1 MAKVQADVKL
11 GDLLGQKIAEG
22 FYIMEDGLIYSDADG
37 EFESAEGEIEI
48 PDAAL
53 ANAED
58 AKQAV
63 KLRAKNQAEEGDL
76 ND

>member
-11 GDLLGQKIAEG
+11 GELLGQKIAEG
-22 FYIMEDGLIYSDADG
+22 YYIMEDGFIYSDADG
-37 EFESAEGEIEI
+37 KFESAEGEIEI

-58 AKQAV
+58 AKQAAE
-63 KLRAKNQAEEGDL
+63 LRAEKKFEEGDL
-76 ND
+76 DD

>member
-11 GDLLGQKIAEG
+11 GDLLGQKIADG

-37 EFESAEGEIEI
+37 TFESAEGEIEI

-58 AKQAV
+58 AKQSA
-63 KLRAKNQAEEGDL
+63 KLRAKNKAEEGDL

>member
-11 GDLLGQKIAEG
+11 GELLGQKFAEG
-22 FYIMEDGLIYSDADG
+22 YYIMEDGLIYSDADG

-58 AKQAV
+58 AKNSL
-63 KLRAKNQAEEGDL
+63 KLRKEDKSEEVDL
-76 ND
+76 DD

>member
-11 GDLLGQKIAEG
+11 GDLLGQKIADG
-22 FYIMEDGLIYSDADG
+22 YYIMEDGLIYSDADG

-58 AKQAV
+58 AKQAA
-63 KLRAKNQAEEGDL
+63 KLRAENKSEEVDL
-76 ND
+76 DD

>member
-11 GDLLGQKIAEG
+11 GDLLGQKIADG

-37 EFESAEGEIEI
+37 KFESAEGEIEI

-53 ANAED
+53 ANADD
-58 AKQAV
+58 AKRAAE
-63 KLRAKNQAEEGDL
+63 LRAEKKFEEGDL